1 MQQCLSSCSDRPTV
15 QLEGTALG
23 TRHKQKVSEPIQ
35 TAFKAVTHSPSV
47 VTLRQSLGLTR
58 KTFSRLTGY
67 SERAIAE
74 WESGKE
80 QSDSSRQRLTEIH
93 RLRQSLL
100 EVIPA
105 EQVGIWLL
113 EPNDALNGF
122 KPLEVIERGEI
133 DRIWKLLYTADR
145 HDERSVA

>member
-1 MQQCLSSCSDRPTV
+1 M
-15 QLEGTALG
+15 G
-23 TRHKQKVSEPIQ
+23 TRHQRKDFEPVR
-35 TAFKAVTHSPSV
+35 TAFQAVTQAPSV
-47 VTLRQSLGLTR
+47 AALRQSLGLTR
-58 KTFSRLTGY
+58 KLFSRLTGY

-105 EQVGIWLL
+105 EQVGAWLL

-133 DRIWKLLYTADR
+133 DRLWKVLFLLDAST
-145 HDERSVA
+145 HS